1 MTFIPPNHS
10 VQLKAKEA
18 MSAIA
23 ATISVRSTEQTIAAT
38 AKKILGDFGLTDTWY
53 YDCPAFVLLGSRSCL
68 SLSGR
73 DYIPAMEPVGTE
85 NIVTIDLSPCEGKL
99 WGDYARSLCIEHGR
113 VVEEPTSSD
122 FCDGLRVERE
132 LHRRMADFVTPD
144 TSFHQLYEFAND
156 AIATA
161 GYDNLDFLG
170 NVGHS
175 IETRRENRLYVEK
188 GNHRRLSEVSC
199 FTFEPHIRRNG
210 GRWGFKHEDIYY
222 FDHGCCIAV

>member
-1 MTFIPPNHS
+1 MRRADNPDAN
-10 VQLKAKEA
+10 
-18 MSAIA
+18 
-23 ATISVRSTEQTIAAT
+23 R
-38 AKKILGDFGLTDTWY
+38 
-53 YDCPAFVLLGSRSCL
+53 
-68 SLSGR
+68 
-73 DYIPAMEPVGTE
+73 
-85 NIVTIDLSPCEGKL
+85 
-99 WGDYARSLCIEHGR
+99 ARSLCVEHSH

-122 FCDGLRVERE
+122 FCDGLRVERD

-175 IETRRENRLYVEK
+175 IETSRENRLYIEK
-188 GNHRRLSEVSC
+188 GNHRRLGDASC
-199 FTFEPHIRRNG
+199 FTFEPHIRRKG

-222 FDHGCCIAV
+222 FDSGQQLHAL